1 MANNPSQV
9 DGNDRTRYESPP
21 PTIQGT
27 PPAPGAP
34 RRQIRR
40 PRTNPDDV
48 VLPDGALNL
57 SDAFNN
63 AARQQAEDDDFRA
76 NQTGDEHQVPNSPSV
91 SDYEDDDDD
100 EF

>member
-1 MANNPSQV
+1 MESPLTPP
-9 DGNDRTRYESPP
+9 RTRGTKRTHSPSP
-21 PTIQGT
+21 ITPSPNRQDT

-40 PRTNPDDV
+40 RRVNPN
-48 VLPDGALNL
+48 LPINL
-57 SDAFNN
+57 STTFNE

-76 NQTGDEHQVPNSPSV
+76 NQTGKEQQVPNSPSV